1 MSNKCLKQILQNA
14 LSKKNENT
22 FRQDVYYL
30 ARKVFSLS
38 QVDLILKENQI
49 FDDTIFNSCLERYL
63 NDEPLYYILKEAPFM
78 SFMFYVNSDVLIP
91 RNETE
96 EMVVRVNEDIK
107 KDHFENIKVLDAC
120 CGSGCIG
127 IAISL
132 LNKDVSVT
140 GIDISLKALE
150 VAKKN
155 NHKLN
160 AKVTFYQSDCLE
172 QLIKRKEKYHYVVSN
187 PPYIDKDTIIDKSVY
202 DFEPHLA
209 LFADHKGMAI
219 IEKIISQLD
228 QVLLIEGRAYIE
240 ISPEQKDELE
250 KLLNNHYSNYQYE
263 FKKDINELTRFL
275 FLKRIK

>member
-1 MSNKCLKQILQNA
+1 MANKCLKQILDRA
-14 LSKKNENT
+14 LDIRKEDT
-22 FRQDVYYL
+22 FRQDIYYL

-38 QVDLILKENQI
+38 QVDLILKENQV
-49 FDDTIFNSCLERYL
+49 FDDTIFNSYLERYL
-63 NDEPLYYILKEAPFM
+63 NDEPLYYILNEAPFM
-78 SFMFYVNSDVLIP
+78 SFMFYVNRNVLIP

-107 KDHFENIKVLDAC
+107 KDQFKNIKVLDAC

-127 IAISL
+127 ISIDL
-132 LNKDVSVT
+132 LNQNVNVT
-140 GIDISLKALE
+140 GIDISLDALE
-150 VAKKN
+150 VAKEN
-155 NHKLN
+155 NLKLN
-160 AKVTFYQSDCLE
+160 AKVNFYQSDCLD
-172 QLIKRKEKYHYVVSN
+172 QVIKRKEKYHYIVSN
-187 PPYIDKDTIIDKSVY
+187 PPYIDRNTIIEKSVY

-209 LFADHKGMAI
+209 LFADNKGMAI

-228 QVLLIEGRAYIE
+228 QVLLIEGKAYIE

-263 FKKDINELTRFL
+263 FKKDINNLIRFL

>member
-1 MSNKCLKQILQNA
+1 MANKCLKQILQNA

-38 QVDLILKENQI
+38 QVDLILKKNQI

-132 LNKDVSVT
+132 LNKDVNVT

-228 QVLLIEGRAYIE
+228 QVLLIKGRAYIE